1 MTPLPLP
8 TDDDVRAVYRQGEDA
23 VVALFSELRAMIRQ
37 LEARIQALEDQ
48 LAKNSG
54 NSGKPP
60 SSDGLRKPRPQS
72 LRVPGGKPSGG
83 QPGHTGQ
90 TLQAVAQPDYVR
102 VHRVTT
108 CARCHTALESVAPR
122 DYDKRQVFDVPP
134 VRLEVTEHQAE
145 IKPCPQC
152 GHLNRAEFPA
162 DVTQPVQYGPVL
174 KAQAVYFNQYHFIPL
189 ERTSQLL
196 ADLYGQAV
204 GEGTLVE
211 ASVDLAHH
219 VAPVNEHVKAH
230 LTQQADV
237 VHFDETGLRVDGHL
251 NWLHSASTDQLT
263 YYALHAKRGADAM
276 DAIGI
281 LPDLAGTAMHDHWQP
296 YFKYADRAHALC
308 NAHHLRELKFI
319 AEQYQQPWAT
329 DLIGLLIDIKTA
341 VAQTRAY
348 QGHLDAAR
356 ITDFETRYD
365 RLIEQG
371 LQANPPPLDTARAP
385 GQRGRLK
392 QSPPKNLLDRLKTHK
407 RETLAFMYDF
417 KVPFDNNQA
426 ERDLRMVK
434 VKQKVSGGFRSEDGA
449 QVFAQIRSYISTVRK
464 NGRRVLDAL
473 VAALT
478 GTPYVPPV
486 LAAQPAS
493 AG

>member
-48 LAKNSG
+48 LAKHSG

-60 SSDGLRKPRPQS
+60 SSDGLRKPRPQT
-72 LRVPGGKPSGG
+72 LRTPSGKPSGG
-83 QPGHTGQ
+83 QLGHTGQ
-90 TLQAVAQPDYVR
+90 TLQAVSQPDHVR
-102 VHRVTT
+102 VHRVTA
-108 CARCHTALESVAPR
+108 CAHCHTSLESVVPS

-134 VRLEVTEHQAE
+134 VRVEVTEHQAE

-162 DVTQPVQYGPVL
+162 GVTQPVQYGPVL

-189 ERTSQLL
+189 ERTGQVL
-196 ADLYGQAV
+196 ADLYGQPV
-204 GEGTLVE
+204 SEGTLVE
-211 ASVDLAHH
+211 ARADLATY
-219 VAPVNEHVKAH
+219 VTPVNDQVKAH
-230 LTQQADV
+230 LTQQAEV
-237 VHFDETGLRVDGHL
+237 VHFDETGLRVDGRL

-263 YYALHAKRGADAM
+263 YYALHTKRGAAAM

-308 NAHHLRELKFI
+308 NAHHVRELKFI
-319 AEQYQQPWAT
+319 AEQYQPAWASEM
-329 DLIGLLIDIKTA
+329 IGLLVDIKTA
-341 VAQTRAY
+341 VEQARPQ
-348 QGHLDAAR
+348 QDHLDAAPLSE
-356 ITDFETRYD
+356 FEARYD
-365 RLIEQG
+365 QLIEQG
-371 LQANPPPLDTARAP
+371 LQANPPPPDSARAP

-407 RETLAFMYDF
+407 HETLAFMYDF

-434 VKQKVSGGFRSEDGA
+434 VKQKVSGAFRSQDGA
-449 QVFAQIRSYISTVRK
+449 KAFAQIRSYISTARK
-464 NGRRVLDAL
+464 NGQRVLDAL
-473 VAALT
+473 VAAWA

-486 LAAQPAS
+486 LAAPPAS

>member
-8 TDDDVRAVYRQGEDA
+8 TDDAVRAVYRQGEDA
-23 VVALFSELRAMIRQ
+23 VVALFSELRTVIRQ

-60 SSDGLRKPRPQS
+60 ASDGLRKPRPQS
-72 LRVPGGKPSGG
+72 LREPSGKPSGG
-83 QPGHTGQ
+83 QPGHAGQ
-90 TLQAVAQPDYVR
+90 TLQAVAQPHHVR
-102 VHRVTT
+102 VHPVTR
-108 CARCHTALESVAPR
+108 CAHCRASLERVAPS
-122 DYDKRQVFDVPP
+122 DYEKRQVFEVPP

-152 GHLNRAEFPA
+152 GHLNRAEFPV
-162 DVTQPVQYGPVL
+162 DVTRPVQYGPVL

-196 ADLYGQAV
+196 ADLYGQTV
-204 GEGTLVE
+204 SEGTLVE
-211 ASVDLAHH
+211 ASADLAHH
-219 VAPVNEHVKAH
+219 VAPVNAQVKTH

-251 NWLHSASTDQLT
+251 NWLHSASTDRLT
-263 YYALHAKRGADAM
+263 YYALHTKRGSDALA
-276 DAIGI
+276 AIGI

-296 YFKYADRAHALC
+296 YFKYTDRAHALC

-319 AEQYQQPWAT
+319 TEQYQQAWAT
-329 DLIGLLIDIKTA
+329 EMIGLLVNIKTA
-341 VAQTRAY
+341 VEHARPTQD
-348 QGHLDAAR
+348 HLDAAQL
-356 ITDFETRYD
+356 IAFETRYD

-371 LQANPPPLDTARAP
+371 LQANPPPPDTPPAP

-407 RETLAFMYDF
+407 RETLTFMYDF
-417 KVPFDNNQA
+417 MVPFDNNQA

-434 VKQKVSGGFRSEDGA
+434 VKQKVSGAFRSKDGA
-449 QVFAQIRSYISTVRK
+449 QVFAQIRSYISTSRK
-464 NGRRVLDAL
+464 NGQRVLDAL

-478 GTPYVPPV
+478 GSPYVPPLLV
-486 LAAQPAS
+486 AQPAS